1 MGSITKKMF
10 CQVEKMC
17 NEIDDDINDDI
28 NDDIK
33 NLDDINDD
41 DIKNLDDTNDDII
54 MMTSKILMTR
64 MMTS

>member
-17 NEIDDDINDDI
+17 NEIDDDIIDDIIGDI
-28 NDDIK
+28 NDV
-33 NLDDINDD
+33 
-41 DIKNLDDTNDDII
+41 IKNLDDTNDDII
-54 MMTSKILMTR
+54 MMTSKILMTP